1 MLYSFATVL
10 LVGAFILSM
19 FAQGH
24 VKRTYAKYARVTT
37 ARGLSGA
44 QVAEL
49 ILRNNQL
56 TNTDIVR
63 VPGQLT
69 DHYDP
74 KAKKVGLSE
83 GNYSGTSLAAA
94 AISAHEIGHVL
105 QYESGMGLI
114 RLRTMIMPAV
124 IFSQSI
130 VGFVILLGFILSIVQ
145 LIDLGILLFSIVVLF
160 QFLTLPVEFDASN
173 RALRALTEYGIIE
186 DSEVP
191 GAKKVLQAAA
201 LTYVAGL
208 LVALAQ
214 LLRFIGMRGSRD

>member
-1 MLYSFATVL
+1 MYTFATIL
-10 LVGAFILSM
+10 LVAAFILSL
-19 FAQGH
+19 FAQNH
-24 VKRTYAKYARVTT
+24 VKRTYEKYSRVTT
-37 ARGLSGA
+37 LRGFTGA
-44 QVAEL
+44 QVAEM

-56 TNTDIVR
+56 TGTDIVR
-63 VPGQLT
+63 IPGQLT

-83 GNYSGTSLAAA
+83 GNYSGQSLAAA
-94 AISAHEIGHVL
+94 AVSAHEIGHVL

-114 RLRTMIMPAV
+114 RIRTMIMPAV
-124 IFSQSI
+124 IFSQNI
-130 VGFVILLGFILSIVQ
+130 VGFIILLGFLLSMTP
-145 LIDLGILLFSIVVLF
+145 LIDLGILLFSVVVLF

-186 DSEVP
+186 DSEVD

-214 LLRFIGMRGSRD
+214 LMRFIGMRGNRD

>member
-1 MLYSFATVL
+1 MLLTFGTVL
-10 LVGAFILSM
+10 LFAAFILSM
-19 FAQGH
+19 FAQNH
-24 VKRTYAKYARVTT
+24 VTRTYEKYAKVPNK
-37 ARGLSGA
+37 RGLTG
-44 QVAEL
+44 QQIAEI
-49 ILRNNQL
+49 ILQNNQL
-56 TNTDIVR
+56 SHTEIVR
-63 VPGQLT
+63 IPGRLT

-74 KAKKVGLSE
+74 KAQRVGLSE
-83 GNYSGTSLAAA
+83 GNFSGQSLASA
-94 AISAHEIGHVL
+94 AISAHELGHVL

-130 VGFVILLGFILSIVQ
+130 VGFVILLGFILGVAQ
-145 LIDLGILLFSIVVLF
+145 LIDLGIVLFSVVVLF

-173 RALRALTEYGIIE
+173 RALRALTEYGIID

-208 LVALAQ
+208 LVSLAQ
-214 LLRFIGMRGSRD
+214 LLRFIGMRGNRD